1 MNEKLDRRRKYTRMV
16 LKESLLTKLKDK
28 PIASLTVKAICEG
41 ADINRS
47 TFYSHFTD
55 PYDLL
60 QQVEEEIVADLVQT
74 LTSYNYSQE
83 AEALQMTE
91 KLLEYVADNRDT
103 FHTLLS
109 PNGAPGFQ
117 KRIMNIAKELAL
129 TNLIAKNNWDEG
141 LSNYAGLF
149 AVSGS
154 IHVLRAWLEAG
165 MDRTPKEMAE
175 LIIQLTQK
183 GLSTFDFN

>member
-1 MNEKLDRRRKYTRMV
+1 
-16 LKESLLTKLKDK
+16 
-28 PIASLTVKAICEG
+28 
-41 ADINRS
+41 
-47 TFYSHFTD
+47 
-55 PYDLL
+55 
-60 QQVEEEIVADLVQT
+60 
-74 LTSYNYSQE
+74 
-83 AEALQMTE
+83 
-91 KLLEYVADNRDT
+91 
-103 FHTLLS
+103 
-109 PNGAPGFQ
+109 
-117 KRIMNIAKELAL
+117 MNIAKELTL